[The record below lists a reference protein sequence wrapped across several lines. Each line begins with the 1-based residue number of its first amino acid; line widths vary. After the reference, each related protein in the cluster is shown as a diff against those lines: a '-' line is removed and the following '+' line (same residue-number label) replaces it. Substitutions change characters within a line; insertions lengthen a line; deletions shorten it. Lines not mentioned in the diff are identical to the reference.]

1 MRSYNDDVYCYNNTT
16 AASVTL
22 DGRRLT
28 LQEILK
34 RRTVPNIVKL
44 KAQQHKSLSRVASS
58 QKFRR

>member
-1 MRSYNDDVYCYNNTT
+1 MRSYNDDVYCYKNTT

-44 KAQQHKSLSRVASS
+44 KA
-58 QKFRR
+58 

>member
-16 AASVTL
+16 SAGMAL

-28 LQEILK
+28 QQVIE

-58 QKFRR
+58 QKFSR